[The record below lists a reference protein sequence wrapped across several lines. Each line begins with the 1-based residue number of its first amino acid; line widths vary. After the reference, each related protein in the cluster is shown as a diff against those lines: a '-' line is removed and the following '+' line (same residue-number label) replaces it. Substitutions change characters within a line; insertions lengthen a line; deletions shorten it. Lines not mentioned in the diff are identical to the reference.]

1 MKTALLCTFLL
12 LAVGT
17 AAAQVAVGQPAPAFT
32 ATDTSGK
39 TVSLAS
45 FKGRHVVLEWV
56 NPGCPYVQRHYSGA
70 HMQGK
75 QKDAVAKGAVW
86 LAINST
92 SSDHSDYLQ
101 PAALG
106 EWMKAHKAAAS
117 ATLMDSEGKI
127 GRAYGART
135 TPHLFIVNPAGT
147 LVYAGAVDDKPS
159 GDAARATNHVQQA
172 LDDSLAGKPVATA
185 TTRPY
190 GCSVK
195 YSAG

>member
-1 MKTALLCTFLL
+1 MRTVLLTTCLL
-12 LAVGT
+12 LAVG
-17 AAAQVAVGQPAPAFT
+17 AAGANVAVGQPAPAFT

-70 HMQGK
+70 HMQGQ
-75 QKDAVAKGAVW
+75 QKDATAQGVVW
-86 LAINST
+86 LAVNST
-92 SSDHSDYLQ
+92 AVDHVDHQQ

-106 EWMKAHKAAAS
+106 QWMQAQKAAAT
-117 ATLMDSEGKI
+117 ATLMDADGKI

-135 TPHLFIVNPAGT
+135 TPHVFVINPAGT

-159 GDAARATNHVQQA
+159 GSAATATNHVKAA
-172 LDDSLAGKPVATA
+172 LADSLAGKPVATP

-195 YSAG
+195 YTAG

>member
-1 MKTALLCTFLL
+1 MRITL
-12 LAVGT
+12 LAVGLMLAAGT
-17 AAAQVAVGQPAPAFT
+17 ACANLAVGQPAPAFT

-75 QKDAVAKGAVW
+75 QKDATAQGVVW
-86 LAINST
+86 LAVNST
-92 SSDHSDYLQ
+92 AAGHVDYLK
-101 PAALG
+101 PAAMG
-106 EWMKAHKAAAS
+106 QWMAAQKAAAT
-117 ATLMDSEGKI
+117 ATLMDTDGHI

-147 LVYAGAVDDKPS
+147 LVYAGAVDDKPN
-159 GDAARATNHVQQA
+159 GDAATATNHVKAA
-172 LDDSLAGKPVATA
+172 LGDTLAGKAVGTP

-195 YSAG
+195 YAVG